1 MWYPEKTTPHCY
13 STNSLMSEILEINF
27 CGWWWG
33 ACIAMFTI
41 NWSVLFNAERKIKPS
56 PVKYFNQ
63 RFLNYKQNF
72 VSEADH
78 ILFVDHG
85 LEEHNLNLSVSFTI
99 QKITH
104 HNLQLVHIS
113 IGTDRPLLF
122 SVANNVIICFYV
134 KCEENTSV
142 LEAVSTMT
150 CKKWITNLVYQLF
163 SWHCHVH
170 IWMKLTRSIRRGG
183 TMLVSTKVN
192 FF

>member
-1 MWYPEKTTPHCY
+1 
-13 STNSLMSEILEINF
+13 
-27 CGWWWG
+27 
-33 ACIAMFTI
+33 MFTI

-78 ILFVDHG
+78 ILFVDH
-85 LEEHNLNLSVSFTI
+85 V
-99 QKITH
+99 
-104 HNLQLVHIS
+104 S

-163 SWHCHVH
+163 S
-170 IWMKLTRSIRRGG
+170 
-183 TMLVSTKVN
+183 
-192 FF
+192 